1 MSRDRTD
8 GDFSHLDAQG
18 QVRMVDVTEKLGTR
32 RTARARGR
40 IRMNPA
46 TVQAILSWELPKG
59 NVLTTA
65 KLAGISAAKKTA
77 ELIPLCHPLNLTWV
91 DIDFEPGDDHIA
103 IEAVVKA
110 METTG
115 LEMEAL
121 SAVAVAALTIYDMC
135 KAVDTGMVI
144 EDIRLVEKT
153 GGKSSDRAEYRPRT
167 AVVVVSDSTA
177 AGQREDE
184 SGKVLVEGFGQ
195 AGCQVEPLVVVP
207 DDAEELG
214 RAVSALI
221 EQGVELL
228 ITTGGTGLGP
238 RDITISTIEQLL
250 DERLP
255 GVEQALHAYGR
266 TQLKTAMLSR
276 LAVGTIGNSLVVCLP
291 GSKGAAKDALRVLV
305 PAIFHAF
312 EVQQG
317 AGHHV

>member
-8 GDFSHLDAQG
+8 GDFSHLDEQG
-18 QVRMVDVTEKLGTR
+18 QVRMVDVSERPGTR

-40 IRMNPA
+40 IRMNPT
-46 TVQAILSWELPKG
+46 TVQAILSRELPKG

-91 DIDFEPGDDHIA
+91 DIDFQPGNDNVA

-110 METTG
+110 TETTG

-121 SAVAVAALTIYDMC
+121 TAVSVAALTIYDMC
-135 KAVDTGMVI
+135 KAVDAGMVI
-144 EDIRLVEKT
+144 EDIRLEEKT
-153 GGKSSDRAEYRPRT
+153 GGKSSDRVGYRPRT

-184 SGKVLVEGFGQ
+184 SGKVLSEGFEQ

-207 DDAEELG
+207 DDAEQLR
-214 RAVSALI
+214 RAVSVLI
-221 EQGVELL
+221 EKGVELL

-266 TQLKTAMLSR
+266 TKLKTAMLSR

-291 GSKGAAKDALRVLV
+291 GSRGAAKDALQVLV

-317 AGHHV
+317 AGHHA

>member
-1 MSRDRTD
+1 MSRDKSD
-8 GDFSHLDAQG
+8 GDFSHLDEQG
-18 QVRMVDVTEKLGTR
+18 QVRMVDVTEKPSMR
-32 RTARARGR
+32 RTARAQGR

-46 TVQAILSWELPKG
+46 TVQAILSRELPKG

-91 DIDFEPGDDHIA
+91 DIDFEPGDDHVA

-110 METTG
+110 TETTG

-135 KAVDTGMVI
+135 KAVDRAMVI
-144 EDIRLVEKT
+144 EDIHLVEKT
-153 GGKSSDRAEYRPRT
+153 GGKSSERAGYRPRT

-184 SGKVLVEGFGQ
+184 SGKVLADGFGQ
-195 AGCQVEPLVVVP
+195 AGCRVEPLVVVP
-207 DDAEELG
+207 DDADQL
-214 RAVSALI
+214 RSAVNALI
-221 EQGVELL
+221 EEGVELL

-238 RDITISTIEQLL
+238 RDVTISTIEQLL

-266 TQLKTAMLSR
+266 TKLKTAMLSR

-291 GSKGAAKDALRVLV
+291 GSRGAASDALRVLV

-317 AGHHV
+317 AGHEA

>member
-1 MSRDRTD
+1 MSRDQIA
-8 GDFSHLDAQG
+8 GEFSHLDEEG
-18 QVRMVDVTEKLGTR
+18 QVRMVDVTDKPSTR

-40 IRMNPA
+40 IRMSPA
-46 TVQAILSWELPKG
+46 TVQAILSRELPKG

-91 DIDFEPGDDHIA
+91 DIDFQPGDGNVA

-110 METTG
+110 TETTG

-121 SAVAVAALTIYDMC
+121 SAVTVAALTIYDMC
-135 KAVDTGMVI
+135 KAVDTDMVI
-144 EDIRLVEKT
+144 EDIHLVEKT
-153 GGKSSDRAEYRPRT
+153 GGKSSDRVGYRPRT

-177 AGQREDE
+177 AGQREDV
-184 SGKVLVEGFGQ
+184 SGKVLIEGFGQ
-195 AGCQVEPLVVVP
+195 AGCRVEPLVVVP
-207 DDAEELG
+207 DEADQIG

-221 EQGVELL
+221 EGGVELL
-228 ITTGGTGLGP
+228 VTTGGTGLGP
-238 RDITISTIEQLL
+238 RDVTISTIEQLF

-276 LAVGTIGNSLVVCLP
+276 LAVGMIGASLVVCLP
-291 GSKGAAKDALRVLV
+291 GSRGAAKDALRVLV
-305 PAIFHAF
+305 PGIFHAF
-312 EVQQG
+312 EILQG
-317 AGHHV
+317 AGHQG